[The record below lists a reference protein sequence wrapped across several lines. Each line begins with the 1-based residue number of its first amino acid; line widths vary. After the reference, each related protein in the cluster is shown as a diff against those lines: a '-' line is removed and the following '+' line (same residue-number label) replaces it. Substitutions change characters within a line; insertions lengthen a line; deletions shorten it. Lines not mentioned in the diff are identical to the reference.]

1 MDEWIMEVKAM
12 LHGQLKEVFD
22 NAKDLGNRYLQEVM
36 DTNKGK
42 DWNQQNTLEFRVRMN
57 KKESAISIEWY
68 SINWY
73 GKKETGRTK
82 RRKYIPKRNKSRRRN
97 SQVYSYCMDDLLPHT
112 VGWDI
117 GLVEAVEAEASQ
129 YRRQAHYISDMLVTL
144 GRLERFMAGDVDEG
158 SVEEVL

>member
-36 DTNKGK
+36 DTNKSK
-42 DWNQQNTLEFRVRMN
+42 DWSQQNTLEFRVRMN
-57 KKESAISIEWY
+57 KNKSAISIEWY
-68 SINWY
+68 TISWH

-82 RRKYIPKRNKSRRRN
+82 RRTYIQKRNKSRRRD
-97 SQVYSYCMDDLLPHT
+97 SQIFSYCMDDLLLHT

-117 GLVEAVEAEASQ
+117 DLVAAVETEASQ
-129 YRRQAHYISDMLVTL
+129 YRRQAHYLSDMLVTL
-144 GRLERFMAGDVDEG
+144 RRLERFMAGDIQG
-158 SVEEVL
+158 SLAEEEP